1 MSRLAYDA
9 RVRLRR
15 VAVLAPILGALA
27 CASPRPPAAPE
38 RTLRLAT
45 WNVQNL
51 FDEQVDGAPNETV
64 LSPGQVEA
72 KLARLSGVLR
82 ALGADA
88 VALQEVENEAILVRL
103 AAASGGGWGTCLVD
117 GPDPRGIDV
126 AALARARVER
136 CVAHTEDGP
145 LFSRP
150 PLEVHA
156 SVGGRRLVLLV
167 AHLVSKVDPAS
178 DGRRT
183 EQARRLRT
191 LADALVAREAGALV
205 VIAGDLNDEAG
216 SAPLAP
222 LLADGAW
229 VDVAAGAEPEVTW
242 TYAFQGRH
250 ERIDYLLV
258 PRAARARVVTAAAYG
273 ARGVRSASDHR
284 PLVVELAW

>member
-1 MSRLAYDA
+1 M
-9 RVRLRR
+9 RLRR
-15 VAVLAPILGALA
+15 VAVLALVLA
-27 CASPRPPAAPE
+27 CAGPRPPPAPA

-51 FDEQVDGAPNETV
+51 FDEVPDGAQNETV
-64 LSPGQVEA
+64 SSPEVVEA
-72 KLARLSGVLR
+72 KLTRLAGVLR

-88 VALQEVENEAILVRL
+88 IALQEVENEAVLVRL
-103 AAASGGGWGTCLVD
+103 AAAAGGGWGTCLVE

-126 AALARARVER
+126 ALITRARVER
-136 CVAHTEDGP
+136 CLAHREDGA

-150 PLEVHA
+150 PLEVHVSA
-156 SVGGRRLVLLV
+156 GGRPLVFLV
-167 AHLVSKVDPAS
+167 AHLVSKIDPAN
-178 DGRRT
+178 DTRRT
-183 EQARRLRT
+183 AQARRLRA
-191 LADALVAREAGALV
+191 LADATAAREPGALV

-229 VDVAAGAEPEVTW
+229 EDAAARAPPDAAW
-242 TYAFQGRH
+242 TYAFKGHH

-258 PRAARARVVTAAAYG
+258 PRGTTARVVSAAAYG